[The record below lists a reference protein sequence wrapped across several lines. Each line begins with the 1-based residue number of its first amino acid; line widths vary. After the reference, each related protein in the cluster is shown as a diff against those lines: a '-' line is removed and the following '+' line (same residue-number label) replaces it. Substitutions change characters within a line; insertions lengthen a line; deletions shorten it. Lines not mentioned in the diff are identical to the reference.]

1 MKNILKITAL
11 LMALCLMLFAVVG
24 CSDDGDTDTAA
35 SSNISSVNDETQSA
49 VSTDDSSNTASSKD
63 EAVTSGDTVPD
74 SSKDS
79 QSNGDSSK
87 NDTTV
92 SSNISNT
99 STPEP
104 DNSPTVF
111 LTATKNGDTVTVKAA
126 VKNNSGLAGFSFKI
140 TYDKAAV
147 TPDKLQKGLV
157 SVVSNLQQS
166 TDCGGEV
173 TAVYSDALGFKDNGD
188 LFSVTFKVK
197 DSKATETTFGIKAES
212 NSFVDQNVQYTTF
225 KTQGTT
231 VKF

>member
-1 MKNILKITAL
+1 MKIFLKITAL
-11 LMALCLMLFAVVG
+11 LMALCLMLFAAVG

-35 SSNISSVNDETQSA
+35 SSNISSVNDETQNT
-49 VSTDDSSNTASSKD
+49 VSNDGSNNTVSSKD
-63 EAVTSGDTVPD
+63 EPVTSGDSAPD

-92 SSNISNT
+92 SST
-99 STPEP
+99 ASTVEP

-111 LTATKNGDTVTVKAA
+111 LTATKSGDTVTVKAA

-197 DSKATETTFGIKAES
+197 DSKATEATFGIKAEN

>member
-1 MKNILKITAL
+1 MKKFLKTTAL
-11 LMALCLMLFAVVG
+11 FISLCLMLFAVVG
-24 CSDDGDTDTAA
+24 CSDDSDTDVVN
-35 SSNISSVNDETQSA
+35 SSNISSVNNESQST
-49 VSTDDSSNTASSKD
+49 VSTDCNSSNATSNMDQAVTSDGSSSVSSKD
-63 EAVTSGDTVPD
+63 T
-74 SSKDS
+74 
-79 QSNGDSSK
+79 QSNDGDSSK

-92 SSNISNT
+92 SSNT

-111 LTATKNGDTVTVKAA
+111 LTAAKSGDTVTVKAA

-140 TYDKAAV
+140 TYDKTAV
-147 TPDKLQKGLV
+147 IPDKLQKGLV

-231 VKF
+231 IKF

>member
-1 MKNILKITAL
+1 MKIFLKITAL

-35 SSNISSVNDETQSA
+35 SSNISSVNDETQNT
-49 VSTDDSSNTASSKD
+49 VSNDGSNNTVSSKD
-63 EAVTSGDTVPD
+63 EPVTSGDSAPD

-92 SSNISNT
+92 SST
-99 STPEP
+99 ASTVEP

-111 LTATKNGDTVTVKAA
+111 LTATKSGDTVTVKAA

-197 DSKATETTFGIKAES
+197 DSKATEATFGIKAES

-231 VKF
+231 IKF

>member
-1 MKNILKITAL
+1 MKNFLKITAL
-11 LMALCLMLFAVVG
+11 LVALCLMLFAVVG

-35 SSNISSVNDETQSA
+35 SSNISSVNDETQNT
-49 VSTDDSSNTASSKD
+49 VSNDGSNNTVSSKD
-63 EAVTSGDTVPD
+63 EPVTSGDSAPD

-92 SSNISNT
+92 SST
-99 STPEP
+99 ASTVEP

-111 LTATKNGDTVTVKAA
+111 LTATKSGDTVTVKAA

-197 DSKATETTFGIKAES
+197 DSKATEATFGIKAES

-231 VKF
+231 IKF

>member
-1 MKNILKITAL
+1 MKSFLKTTAL
-11 LMALCLMLFAVVG
+11 LIALCLMLFAVVG
-24 CSDDGDTDTAA
+24 CSDNGDTATVA
-35 SSNISSVNDETQSA
+35 SSNISSVNDESQST
-49 VSTDDSSNTASSKD
+49 VSTDDSSNNTTSSKD
-63 EAVTSGDTVPD
+63 EPVTSGDYTSN

-87 NDTTV
+87 TDTTV
-92 SSNISNT
+92 SSNT
-99 STPEP
+99 STVEP

-111 LTATKNGDTVTVKAA
+111 LTATKSGDTVTVKAT
-126 VKNNSGLAGFSFKI
+126 VKNNSGLAGFSFRI

-173 TAVYSDALGFKDNGD
+173 TAVYSDAAGFKDNGD

-197 DSKATETTFGIKAES
+197 DPKTTETTFGIKAES

-231 VKF
+231 IKL

>member
-1 MKNILKITAL
+1 MKNFLKIAAL

-35 SSNISSVNDETQSA
+35 SSNISSVNDETQNT
-49 VSTDDSSNTASSKD
+49 VSNDGSNNTVSSKD
-63 EAVTSGDTVPD
+63 ETATSGDSAPD

-92 SSNISNT
+92 SST
-99 STPEP
+99 ASTVEP

-111 LTATKNGDTVTVKAA
+111 LTATKSGDTVTVKAA

-197 DSKATETTFGIKAES
+197 DSKATEATFGIKAES

>member
-1 MKNILKITAL
+1 MKIFLKITAL
-11 LMALCLMLFAVVG
+11 LMALCLMLFAAVG
-24 CSDDGDTDTAA
+24 CSDDGDTDTVA
-35 SSNISSVNDETQSA
+35 SPNISSVNSENADT
-49 VSTDDSSNTASSKD
+49 VLTDQSSNNNTSSKD
-63 EAVTSGDTVPD
+63 EPVTSTGSVAD
-74 SSKDS
+74 SSKDTHS
-79 QSNGDSSK
+79 SGDGSK

-92 SSNISNT
+92 SST
-99 STPEP
+99 ASTVEP

-111 LTATKNGDTVTVKAA
+111 LTATKSGDTVTVKAA

-147 TPDKLQKGLV
+147 TPDNLQKGLV

-197 DSKATETTFGIKAES
+197 DSKATEATFGIKAES

-231 VKF
+231 IKF

>member
-1 MKNILKITAL
+1 MKNFLKITAL

-35 SSNISSVNDETQSA
+35 SSNISSVNDETQNT
-49 VSTDDSSNTASSKD
+49 VSNDGSNNTVSSKD
-63 EAVTSGDTVPD
+63 ETATSGDSAPD

-92 SSNISNT
+92 SST
-99 STPEP
+99 ASTVEP

-111 LTATKNGDTVTVKAA
+111 LTGTKSGDTVTVKAA

-147 TPDKLQKGLV
+147 TPDKLQHGLV

-197 DSKATETTFGIKAES
+197 DSKATEATFGIKAES

-231 VKF
+231 IKF

>member
-1 MKNILKITAL
+1 MKNFLKITAL
-11 LMALCLMLFAVVG
+11 LVALCLMLFAAVG
-24 CSDDGDTDTAA
+24 CSDDGDTDTVA
-35 SSNISSVNDETQSA
+35 SSNISSVNDETQNT
-49 VSTDDSSNTASSKD
+49 VSNDGSNNTVSSKD
-63 EAVTSGDTVPD
+63 ETATSGDSAPD
-74 SSKDS
+74 SSKDTHS
-79 QSNGDSSK
+79 SGDSSK

-92 SSNISNT
+92 SST
-99 STPEP
+99 ASTVEP

-111 LTATKNGDTVTVKAA
+111 LTGTKSGDTVTVKAA

-197 DSKATETTFGIKAES
+197 DSKATEATFGIKAES